1 MPSRGRSNEG
11 RNVLKNR
18 GLRTAK
24 KRRILTVGF
33 FVSYFVVHFS
43 IMYDHVSAAKCD
55 HLPNEIVCSLSAA
68 LASVKADKARWGFNG
83 RSSRVERPVVEK
95 VCDNFGIKYLGHVH
109 VRTTHVKIS
118 ILVETVCSICACRI

>member
-1 MPSRGRSNEG
+1 MPSRGRSDER

-18 GLRTAK
+18 GLRTAR

-55 HLPNEIVCSLSAA
+55 HLLPNEIVCSLSAA
-68 LASVKADKARWGFNG
+68 LASVKVDKARWCFNG
-83 RSSRVERPVVEK
+83 RNSRAERPV
-95 VCDNFGIKYLGHVH
+95 IA
-109 VRTTHVKIS
+109 TTSGLNI
-118 ILVETVCSICACRI
+118 